1 MTTEQGSPAT
11 PYPAAPGSDPTIEAT
26 IGDALQLAA
35 RRWGQRTALVAP
47 DADGHRWTWTFDE
60 LLSHAERTARALMQR
75 FGPGEHVA
83 IWAANRP
90 EWPLVEFG
98 AALAGLTLVTVNP
111 AYRAAELTHVL
122 AHGHPGA
129 RRVRMYRVAPRKP
142 RRPGVPAVRTLG
154 ASVHGP
160 GMAS

>member
-1 MTTEQGSPAT
+1 MATEERSPAT
-11 PYPAAPGSDPTIEAT
+11 SYPGPPSTDAT
-26 IGDALQLAA
+26 IGEALRLAA

-47 DADGHRWTWTFDE
+47 GADGHRRTWTFDE
-60 LLSHAERTARALMQR
+60 LLSDAERTARALMQR

-111 AYRAAELTHVL
+111 AYRTAELTHVL
-122 AHGHPGA
+122 RQSRACGVLVQPSYRGA
-129 RRVRMYRVAPRKP
+129 DLLAAVDSVRPELPMLRDVLDLSQWAD
-142 RRPGVPAVRTLG
+142 
-154 ASVHGP
+154 
-160 GMAS
+160 